1 MKITDKI
8 NFKQPKYILPAIIYL
23 PILATGYFVCDM
35 FNTELADVK
44 PNNLETTEYL
54 NDKMP
59 SAKIDGEIG
68 GKYENMLKSYG
79 KVEDYSAV
87 ENIDNTKQ
95 EDPKEEYES
104 KYTNDDLAAL
114 DADASQRLKEL
125 EAESVEGRLR
135 QSQRKGEKMMSDSAS
150 APLSESERL
159 AKSKKRQDEA
169 LEELNKA
176 LAQARLAGQK
186 GIDGVTTNSG
196 QVAKSTKGADTLDTS
211 KNMQGRIEVNERMV
225 SQPSEKDTPASVV
238 KKIRTNS
245 DYFNT
250 LAENESEPH
259 LIKAIIDEDVKCV
272 DGSRVRLRL
281 LDDIEIGEVTLAK
294 GSYLYAEMSGFGGQ
308 RVKGNVSS
316 ILVHDDLVKVSLTIY
331 DTDGLEGLY
340 VPKSSFRETAND
352 VASSAMSGSM
362 SINNGTSDNTF
373 SQWGI
378 QAINNAYQRTAN
390 AISKNIRKNKAKLKY
405 GTFVYLVNANEK
417 KK

>member
-1 MKITDKI
+1 MKILDKI
-8 NFKQPKYILPAIIYL
+8 NFKQPKYMLPAIIYL
-23 PILATGYFVCDM
+23 PLLGTAYFVFDM
-35 FNTELADVK
+35 FNTELADVT
-44 PNNLETTEYL
+44 PSELETTEYL

-59 SAKIDGEIG
+59 TAQISEELGD
-68 GKYENMLKSYG
+68 KYENMLKSYG
-79 KVEDYSAV
+79 KIEDYSAV
-87 ENIDNTKQ
+87 ENIEPDDGSEAN
-95 EDPKEEYES
+95 EDYDS
-104 KYTNDDLAAL
+104 KYTDDDLAAL
-114 DADASQRLKEL
+114 DADAAVRLAEL
-125 EAESVEGRLR
+125 EREGIEDKLRESKHRGEGML
-135 QSQRKGEKMMSDSAS
+135 SDSLS
-150 APLSESERL
+150 APLSEEERL
-159 AKSKKRQDEA
+159 ARSKQRQDEA

-186 GIDGVTTNSG
+186 GIDGITDAAKD
-196 QVAKSTKGADTLDTS
+196 VAQGADTIDTS
-211 KNMQGRIEVNERMV
+211 HNVQKHVEVNVNMV
-225 SQPSEKDTPASVV
+225 SQPSETDTPASVV

-281 LDDIEIGEVTLAK
+281 LDDIEINEVTLTK

-308 RVKGNVSS
+308 RVKGDVSS
-316 ILVHDDLVKVSLTIY
+316 ILVNDELIKVGLTIY

-362 SINNGTSDNTF
+362 SVNETGNNTF
-373 SQWGI
+373 TQWGV

-390 AISKNIRKNKAKLKY
+390 ALSKNIRKNKAKLKY
-405 GTFVYLVNANEK
+405 GTFVYLVNSRDK
-417 KK
+417 KN

>member
-23 PILATGYFVCDM
+23 PILATAYFVFDM
-35 FNTELADVK
+35 FNTELADVN
-44 PNNLETTEYL
+44 PTNLETTEYL

-59 SAKIDGEIG
+59 TAQINEELG

-79 KVEDYSAV
+79 KIEDYSAV
-87 ENIDNTKQ
+87 ENIERGDDDQPVEN
-95 EDPKEEYES
+95 YES
-104 KYTNDDLAAL
+104 RYTDDDLAAL
-114 DADASQRLKEL
+114 DADAAKRLSEL
-125 EAESVEGRLR
+125 EREGIEGRLR
-135 QSQRKGEKMMSDSAS
+135 QSQRKGEEMMNDSTG
-150 APLSESERL
+150 APLSEADRL
-159 AKSKKRQDEA
+159 ARSKQRQDEA
-169 LEELNKA
+169 LEELNRA

-186 GIDGVTTNSG
+186 GIDGVTDG
-196 QVAKSTKGADTLDTS
+196 AKDVARGDTVDTS
-211 KNMQGRIEVNERMV
+211 RNMQGRIEVNERLV
-225 SQPSEKDTPASVV
+225 SQPSEDDAPASVV

-259 LIKAIIDEDVKCV
+259 LIKAIIDEDIKCV

-281 LDDIEIGEVTLAK
+281 LDDIEINEVTLMK

-308 RVKGNVSS
+308 RVKGNVTSL
-316 ILVHDDLVKVSLTIY
+316 LVHDELIKVSLTIY

-362 SINNGTSDNTF
+362 SVNGNGNNSF
-373 SQWGI
+373 SQWGV

-405 GTFVYLVNANEK
+405 GTFVYLVNSKEK
-417 KK
+417 KN